1 MEVNVK
7 TYATFRKYSPPDTP
21 MGESFK
27 VNVDKETVL
36 GVIEKLGIPLEK
48 GVILMVNS
56 NRITDLNLKLN
67 AEDVVVIFP
76 LLGGG

>member
-1 MEVNVK
+1 
-7 TYATFRKYSPPDTP
+7 

-36 GVIEKLGIPLEK
+36 GVIEKLGIPFEK
-48 GVILMVNS
+48 GVIVMVNS
-56 NRITDLNLKLN
+56 NRITDLNQKLN
-67 AEDVVVIFP
+67 SEDVVVIFP

>member
-7 TYATFRKYSPPDTP
+7 TYATFRKYAPPDTP

-27 VNVDKETVL
+27 VNVDKKTVL
-36 GVIEKLGIPLEK
+36 GIIEKLGIPLEK
-48 GVILMVNS
+48 GVIVMVNS
-56 NRITDLNLKLN
+56 NRITDLNQKLTS
-67 AEDVVVIFP
+67 EDLVVIFP